1 MSDLRK
7 IVSVVVPFFNE
18 GSNVELFH
26 QGLAPI
32 LAALPDVAFEIV
44 CVDDGSSDDT
54 LARLIALSAKDP
66 RYRIIELSR
75 NFGKEAALTA
85 GIDHAKG
92 DAVIPIDADLQD
104 PPDLIAPMIA
114 AWTNGAEVV
123 LARRVDR
130 SADPVLKQRSAA
142 WFYRIYNRLS
152 HLKLPENVG
161 DFRLM
166 DRVVVDA
173 LKTLTEQQR
182 FMKGLFAWVGF
193 RTVTLDYQRRPRA
206 SGTTKFSGWKL
217 WNLAVEGFTSF
228 STLPLKVWTY
238 IGLAGALVTAA
249 YAVFIVLRTLVIGV
263 DVPGY
268 ASLLVAILFIGS
280 LQLVSI
286 GVLGEYIGRIY
297 MESKRRPT
305 YIVRRRYG
313 GRDEG

>member
-1 MSDLRK
+1 MSDSRK
-7 IVSVVVPFFNE
+7 IVSIVAPFFNE
-18 GSNVELFH
+18 GSNVELFA

-32 LAALPDVAFEIV
+32 LGELSDISFEIV
-44 CVDDGSSDDT
+44 CVDDGSADDT
-54 LARLIALSAKDP
+54 LSRLIALAKADM
-66 RYRIIELSR
+66 RFRIIELSR

-85 GIDHAKG
+85 GIDHATG

-104 PPDLIAPMIA
+104 PPELIGHMIA
-114 AWTNGAEVV
+114 AWKNGAEVV
-123 LARRVDR
+123 LARRIDR
-130 SADPVLKQRSAA
+130 SVDPLLKQRSAA

-173 LKTLTEQQR
+173 LKTLPEQQR

-193 RTVTLDYQRRPRA
+193 RTVTLDYRRRA
-206 SGTTKFSGWKL
+206 RSGGATKFSGWKL
-217 WNLAVEGFTSF
+217 WNLALEGVTSF

-238 IGLAGALVTAA
+238 IGLVGALATAV
-249 YAVFIVLRTLVIGV
+249 YAIFIVLRTLINGV

-305 YIVRRRYG
+305 YIVRRRHG
-313 GRDEG
+313 GIDGS